1 MITKQS
7 IELTEYKT
15 KRLAKEDF
23 SQELAEYL
31 WRNHGNQ
38 ITIDFPNPMNDW
50 RWGLTNQGWVGYI
63 PIKKE
68 LTIVLKP
75 KVPIKNVFGMLEYAY
90 NLKSVYFFQDHVH
103 SDSVQDFFNVLANIL
118 AKKILN
124 RVRKGLYKSYQD
136 RNEKLSYVC
145 GKIEFH
151 EHLRKPWDPSLTCR
165 YQNCTPD
172 IGDNQILL
180 WTLYI
185 IIRSGLCNAETSK
198 LIHQAYRNLQRI
210 VQVQPFTAIQCK
222 SRFYTR
228 LNLDYQVM
236 HNLCWFF
243 LEHCGPQ
250 ISTGKQVSIPF
261 VVNMPN
267 LYEMFVAEW
276 LKMHLPEKYELIAQ
290 ERVNIGDNDML
301 YFIIDL
307 VIYDKNTGETL
318 YVLDTK
324 YKKNEGISPADFSQ
338 VVTYALA
345 KNCSEA
351 ILIYPWK
358 SSEHYSDYIQNI
370 RVRSL
375 PFKIDDDLETT
386 GKQFLKEL
394 FEVDLV

>member
-1 MITKQS
+1 MIPKQT
-7 IELTEYKT
+7 IELTEYKI

-23 SQELAEYL
+23 TQELAEYL

-38 ITIDFPNPMNDW
+38 IAIDSPSFMNEW
-50 RWGLTNQGWVGYI
+50 QWCLTNQGWVGYI
-63 PIKKE
+63 PVKSE

-90 NLKSVYFFQDHVH
+90 SLRSVDFYPGIVH
-103 SDSVQDFFNVLANIL
+103 SNSIQDFFNVLAKIL
-118 AKKILN
+118 AMQILN
-124 RVRKGLYKSYQD
+124 RVKKGLYKNYQV
-136 RNEKLSYVC
+136 RNEKLSYIC

-151 EHLRKPWDPSLTCR
+151 EHLRKPWDPSLNCH
-165 YQNCTPD
+165 YQDCTPD
-172 IGDNQILL
+172 IEDNQILL
-180 WTLYI
+180 WALYI

-198 LIHQAYRNLQRI
+198 IIHQAYRNLQKI
-210 VQVQPFTAIQCK
+210 VDLQSFKAIQCK
-222 SRFYTR
+222 NRFYTR
-228 LNLDYQVM
+228 LNLDYHSM

-276 LKMHLPEKYELIAQ
+276 LKMHLPEKYELITQ

-324 YKKNEGISPADFSQ
+324 YKKNEGMAPADFSQ

-358 SSEHYSDYIQNI
+358 SSEHYSDTIHNI

-375 PFKIDDDLETT
+375 PFKIDGDLETA
-386 GKQFLKEL
+386 GNQFLKEL
-394 FEVDLV
+394 FEFDIE